1 MVYLP
6 LEKNIQ
12 YLGWL
17 VLVHLEQVV
26 YPVVQEPLVLMVLQE
41 QVVHQ
46 DQVDLLELLVR
57 VEIVALAVQVD
68 HLDLLGPQEQVEPQG
83 QVGLP
88 EQVEHPVLPVFQVQ
102 VV

>member
-26 YPVVQEPLVLMVLQE
+26 SQDLLEHPE
-41 QVVHQ
+41 QVVSQDLLEHPVHPVQVVFQDLLELQVQADLQ
-46 DQVDLLELLVR
+46 DQVD
-57 VEIVALAVQVD
+57 
-68 HLDLLGPQEQVEPQG
+68 
-83 QVGLP
+83 
-88 EQVEHPVLPVFQVQ
+88 Q